1 MLWNVLI
8 DQQEIVGRYR
18 TIWVNIEQVEN
29 KLLTLVGI
37 SIEHSLGDD
46 FYKLSEI
53 DAAGPVFLVFGAR
66 LAPQIK

>member
-1 MLWNVLI
+1 
-8 DQQEIVGRYR
+8 
-18 TIWVNIEQVEN
+18 VEN

>member
-8 DQQEIVGRYR
+8 ELQEIIRRYR

-37 SIEHSLGDD
+37 SIEHSLGDY
-46 FYKLSEI
+46 FNKLSEI
-53 DAAGPVFLVFGAR
+53 DAAGPVFLVFGAW

>member
-8 DQQEIVGRYR
+8 DKQEIIGRYR

-37 SIEHSLGDD
+37 SIEHSLGDY
-46 FYKLSEI
+46 FNELSEI
-53 DAAGPVFLVFGAR
+53 DAAGSVFLVFRAL

>member
-8 DQQEIVGRYR
+8 DQQEIVGRDR

-37 SIEHSLGDD
+37 SIEHSLGDY
-46 FYKLSEI
+46 FNKLSEI
-53 DAAGPVFLVFGAR
+53 DAAGPVFLVFGAL

>member
-8 DQQEIVGRYR
+8 DQQEIVGRDR

-46 FYKLSEI
+46 FHKLSEI
-53 DAAGPVFLVFGAR
+53 DAAGPVFLVFGTL